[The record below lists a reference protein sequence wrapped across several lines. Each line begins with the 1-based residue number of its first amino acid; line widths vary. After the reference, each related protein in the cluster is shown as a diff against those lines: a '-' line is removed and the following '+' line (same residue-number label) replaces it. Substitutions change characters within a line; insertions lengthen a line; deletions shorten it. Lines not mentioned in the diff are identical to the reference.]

1 MINESTI
8 VEIYKEVL
16 ATKHMSHKYN
26 KLRKKCIKHR
36 SKFESNLTE
45 EQREQLENLIEE
57 RTVMDELE
65 LREFFIEGFRQGV
78 KKLSEMLCNKK

>member
-1 MINESTI
+1 MFNESII

-16 ATKHMSHKYN
+16 ATKHLSHKYN

-36 SKFESNLTE
+36 SEFESNLTK

-65 LREFFIEGFRQGV
+65 LREFFIEGFKQGV

>member
-36 SKFESNLTE
+36 SEFESNLTE
-45 EQREQLENLIEE
+45 
-57 RTVMDELE
+57 
-65 LREFFIEGFRQGV
+65 
-78 KKLSEMLCNKK
+78 NKESN

>member
-1 MINESTI
+1 MFNESII

-16 ATKHMSHKYN
+16 ATKNMSHKYN

-36 SKFESNLTE
+36 SEFENNLTK
-45 EQREQLENLIEE
+45 EQRKQLENLIEE

-65 LREFFIEGFRQGV
+65 LREFFIEGFKQGV
-78 KKLSEMLCNKK
+78 KKLTEMLCNKE